1 MMGMALQTIQ
11 PRSRVPSFKQPPRI
25 LINRHSS
32 GHGVLMRLALKSD
45 WITIGPQFA
54 SHYSTGLFSVKKT
67 GSLWQLLRRE
77 GRLQNLQQD
86 RRTIVLTFRSLS
98 ITFSTRAVEVFRFT
112 TITVIWL
119 CLRMELVTSSEITS
133 IVLLFTGA
141 IQ

>member
-11 PRSRVPSFKQPPRI
+11 PQSRVPSFKQPPRI

-32 GHGVLMRLALKSD
+32 GHGVLMKLALKSD
-45 WITIGPQFA
+45 WIIIEPQFA

-67 GSLWQLLRRE
+67 GSLWQLLLRE

-86 RRTIVLTFRSLS
+86 PRTIVLIFRSLL
-98 ITFSTRAVEVFRFT
+98 TRFFTLMVEVFRFI

-119 CLRMELVTSSEITS
+119 CLRVELVTSSEIT
-133 IVLLFTGA
+133 
-141 IQ
+141 